1 MMILKMLVSF
11 PVVALMLFFSVSPSD
26 LTAQRPPTPQELK
39 RQMQLRSLAQPEE
52 VLLERT
58 PVGPAPQLIGT
69 TAKRIDRGRVD
80 VRVYRDG
87 QPVELP
93 PRFHEL
99 ITTTPANHHMEL
111 GKAVGKGVTL
121 VPSEKGQ
128 GRWDLYM
135 GVGGVDELCLAGNI
149 LVVKQ
154 VLVSSRKSPIEV
166 RVDGETHRL
175 RPGQA
180 LLVI

>member
-1 MMILKMLVSF
+1 MVPKRLVSL
-11 PVVALMLFFSVSPSD
+11 PIVALVLFFSFLS
-26 LTAQRPPTPQELK
+26 TGFTGQRPPTPQELK
-39 RQMQLRSLAQPEE
+39 RQMQLRSLAQPEG
-52 VLLERT
+52 VSPERV
-58 PVGPAPQLIGT
+58 PVGPAPQMIGT
-69 TAKRIDRGRVD
+69 TTERIDRDRVD
-80 VRVYRDG
+80 VRVYQSG
-87 QPVELP
+87 QPVELS

-99 ITTTPANHHMEL
+99 IAATPANHRRQL
-111 GKAVGKGVTL
+111 NKTAGKGVTL
-121 VPSEKGQ
+121 VPSEQGA
-128 GRWDLYM
+128 GRWDIYL

-166 RVDGETHRL
+166 RVDGEIHRL